1 MTHNTLL
8 NVADYCPLLSELKI
22 NHTSPFSRINKDI
35 NIIKSPRVT
44 DIWIHKDVFGGGFIQ
59 VNSRLGIWSLSSVEP
74 DSATVCL
81 VMTLSLLTFLRL
93 SFLMGKMRKL
103 DGTSGLQIISYL
115 WRIS

>member
-1 MTHNTLL
+1 M
-8 NVADYCPLLSELKI
+8 
-22 NHTSPFSRINKDI
+22 
-35 NIIKSPRVT
+35 KSPRVT
-44 DIWIHKDVFGGGFIQ
+44 DIWIHKDVLGGGFVQ

-81 VMTLSLLTFLRL
+81 VTLSLLTSLRL
-93 SFLMGKMRKL
+93 SFPMGKMRKL